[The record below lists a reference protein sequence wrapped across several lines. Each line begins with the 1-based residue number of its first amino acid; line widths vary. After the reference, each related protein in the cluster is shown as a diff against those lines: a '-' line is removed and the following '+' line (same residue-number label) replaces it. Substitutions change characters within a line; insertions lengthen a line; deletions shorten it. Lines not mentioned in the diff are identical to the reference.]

1 MGNTVVVSKVSGPY
15 ARALLDLAKSKKN
28 LSKITCD
35 ISDLIIVFSA
45 IPELT
50 NYLKNPL
57 IYSSDKKY
65 LMKEIMDGMMHS
77 DTINFIQF
85 LIDYRRIEYFTAI
98 AEKFLALVW
107 KHIGLQ
113 VVTYQSA
120 VPLTNDQ
127 ELELSQN
134 LKKLIGGKHI
144 QLIRE
149 LDKSIIGGL
158 VIKFDSKVIDLSLR
172 GELRKIANVLGT
184 NLNFEVSFN

>member
-1 MGNTVVVSKVSGPY
+1 MGNTVVVSKGSGPY

-28 LSKITCD
+28 LNKITCD

-50 NYLKNPL
+50 NYLKNPM

-65 LMKEIMDGMMHS
+65 LMKEIMNGMMHS

-98 AEKFLALVW
+98 AEKFLVLVW

-134 LKKLIGGKHI
+134 LKKIIGGKQI

-149 LDKSIIGGL
+149 LDKSILGG
-158 VIKFDSKVIDLSLR
+158 
-172 GELRKIANVLGT
+172 
-184 NLNFEVSFN
+184 

>member
-1 MGNTVVVSKVSGPY
+1 
-15 ARALLDLAKSKKN
+15 
-28 LSKITCD
+28 
-35 ISDLIIVFSA
+35 
-45 IPELT
+45 
-50 NYLKNPL
+50 
-57 IYSSDKKY
+57 
-65 LMKEIMDGMMHS
+65 MDGMMHS

-98 AEKFLALVW
+98 AEKFLVLVW

-158 VIKFDSKVIDLSLR
+158 VLKFDSKVIDLSLR

-184 NLNFEVSFN
+184 NINFEVGFN